1 MDALKKYWP
10 FAEKVKKGDVVSL
23 IINLV
28 ILLVACALVS
38 WLVFDVIGGILPF
51 IAGLLKLVGLALDIY
66 GLVGIILC
74 ILKFVGKF

>member
-38 WLVFDVIGGILPF
+38 WIVLGVLGAIPVVNILCGI
-51 IAGLLKLVGLALDIY
+51 VGLALDLY

>member
-38 WLVFDVIGGILPF
+38 WIALGVLNAIPVIKILAP
-51 IAGLLKLVGLALDIY
+51 IVGLAFDLY